1 MPALPR
7 LTFSKQ
13 ERLRGKLRMEN
24 VVKKG
29 KSVNEASFRLIG
41 LPMVPPLFGGMPP
54 NVRAQIAFAV
64 PKRNLREAVD
74 RNTTKRR
81 MREAYRLQKPEVI
94 ARLEERNLRCA
105 WLFVYQGK
113 AVPAWELTQQKI
125 TSCLKRWLEVH
136 G

>member
-1 MPALPR
+1 MPPAPR

-13 ERLRGKLRMEN
+13 ERLRGKLRIES
-24 VVKKG
+24 VVKQG
-29 KSVNEASFRLIG
+29 KAVSEPPFRLIG
-41 LPMVPPLFGGMPP
+41 LPLEMPA

-64 PKRNLREAVD
+64 PKRNLRDAVD

-81 MREAYRLQKPEVI
+81 MREAYRLEKPDVM
-94 ARLEERNLRCA
+94 ARLEERGLHCA

-113 AVPAWELTQQKI
+113 AVPAWELTQKKI
-125 TSCLKRWLEVH
+125 TRCLHRWLQEH

>member
-1 MPALPR
+1 MPAVPR
-7 LTFSKQ
+7 LTFSKH

-29 KSVNEASFRLIG
+29 KSVNEAPFRLIG
-41 LPMVPPLFGGMPP
+41 LPMEMPP

>member
-1 MPALPR
+1 
-7 LTFSKQ
+7 
-13 ERLRGKLRMEN
+13 MEN

-29 KSVNEASFRLIG
+29 KSVNEPPFRLIG
-41 LPMVPPLFGGMPP
+41 LPMDMPP

-64 PKRNLREAVD
+64 PKRNLHEAVD

-81 MREAYRLQKPEVI
+81 MREAYRLQKPEVF
-94 ARLEERNLRCA
+94 AQLAERDLQCA

-113 AVPAWELTQQKI
+113 AVPAWELTQRKI
-125 TSCLKRWLEVH
+125 TRCLQRWLSEH

>member
-1 MPALPR
+1 MPTATR

-13 ERLRGKLRMEN
+13 ERLSGKLRMET

-29 KSVNEASFRLIG
+29 RSVNEPPFRLIG
-41 LPMVPPLFGGMPP
+41 LPMEMPP

-64 PKRNLREAVD
+64 PKRNLHEAVD

-81 MREAYRLQKPEVI
+81 MREAYRLQKPDLF
-94 ARLEERNLRCA
+94 ARLEEQDLRLA
-105 WLFVYQGK
+105 WLCIYQGK
-113 AVPAWELTQQKI
+113 TVPAWDLTQKKI
-125 TSCLKRWLEVH
+125 TRCLHRWLQEH

>member
-1 MPALPR
+1 MPAASR

-13 ERLRGKLRMEN
+13 ERLRGKLRIESI
-24 VVKKG
+24 VKQG
-29 KSVNEASFRLIG
+29 KAVNEPPFRLIG
-41 LPMVPPLFGGMPP
+41 LPMDMPP
-54 NVRAQIAFAV
+54 NIRAQIAFAV
-64 PKRNLREAVD
+64 PKRNLRDAVD

-81 MREAYRLQKPEVI
+81 MREAYRLQKPDVN
-94 ARLEERNLRCA
+94 AQLEERDLRCA

-113 AVPAWELTQQKI
+113 AVPAWELTQRKI